1 MRPQRSGFTLIE
13 LLVVIAIITVLISLL
28 LPAVQN
34 ARESARRAQCSNNLK
49 QIGLALHNYETTHG
63 AMPPAKI
70 YSSSC
75 AQINGG
81 IGLILNTT
89 GFTMM
94 LPQLEQEVLYNA
106 YNFNQT
112 SADAVFGFNQGGP
125 NGVLLGDSLVNT
137 TVVRTLIGTF
147 ACPSDQAPEVD
158 SNPDVYPPC
167 CRRTYSHQEARRSNY
182 LLCSAYYTDLDCPGD
197 AKVMPDRYLRGVF
210 YSDISTRFSDIRDG
224 TASTCMVGESP
235 QIHFDPRMGPY
246 WGSGTHTSTHGRVV
260 PPNRPEYIYFL
271 PNAAWRDPQWSSD
284 LNTRKLLYA
293 YVMGSMHAGGLNV
306 AFADGSVHFLKN
318 NINPNIWWGLQ
329 TIRGSEIVA
338 ADDY

>member
-1 MRPQRSGFTLIE
+1 MSTRHRGFTLIE
-13 LLVVIAIITVLISLL
+13 LLVVISIIAVLISLL

-34 ARESARRAQCSNNLK
+34 AREAGRRAQCANNLK
-49 QIGLALHNYETTHG
+49 QIGLALHNYETTHS
-63 AMPPAKI
+63 ALPPAKI

-75 AQINGG
+75 ARINGTF
-81 IGLILNTT
+81 GLILNTT

-112 SADAVFGFNQGGP
+112 SANAVFGFNNTGP
-125 NGVLLGDSLVNT
+125 NGVLMGDSIVNT

-158 SNPDVYPPC
+158 TNLDLLTC
-167 CRRTYSHQEARRSNY
+167 CLRTYSHEEARRSNY
-182 LLCSAYYTDLDCPGD
+182 LLCSAFYTDLDCPGD
-197 AKVMPDRYLRGVF
+197 AKVSPDRYLRGVF
-210 YSDISTRFSDIRDG
+210 YSDISSQFRDIRDG
-224 TASTCMVGESP
+224 TSTTCMVGESP
-235 QIHFDPRMGPY
+235 QIHYDPRMGPY

-260 PPNRPEYIYFL
+260 PPSRPEYIYWM
-271 PNAAWRDPQWSSD
+271 PNAAWRDPNWSSD
-284 LNTRKLLYA
+284 FNTRKLPYA
-293 YVMGSMHAGGLNV
+293 YVMGSMHSGGLNV
-306 AFADGSVHFLKN
+306 VFADGSVHFLKN

-329 TIRGSEIVA
+329 TMRGSEIIA